1 MQGVNAVF
9 KLVEYNVTEF
19 SYSINNEF
27 SSQEETLQI
36 PFKFSNKIT
45 GLDENNFSIDI
56 KAKIE
61 DAKNFPFK
69 LNCAIRAI
77 FNVEKWEENK
87 EQNEMTA
94 LTILFPYM
102 RTLVT
107 TLTSAAE
114 VQPIMLPVMNIVE
127 LVKSQRKA
135 KKETK

>member
-1 MQGVNAVF
+1 MQGANTIF
-9 KLVEYNVTEF
+9 KLVEYSVINF
-19 SYSINNEF
+19 SYSINKDF
-27 SSQEETLQI
+27 SSKEETLQI
-36 PFKFSNKIT
+36 PFKFTNVIT
-45 GLDENNFSIDI
+45 GINEDNFSIDI
-56 KAKIE
+56 ISKIE
-61 DAKNFPFK
+61 DAGFPFV
-69 LNCAIRAI
+69 LNCTIRAV

-114 VQPIMLPVMNIVE
+114 VQPIILPVMNIVE

-135 KKETK
+135 SKEKK

>member
-1 MQGVNAVF
+1 MQGANTIF
-9 KLVEYNVTEF
+9 KLVEYSVINF
-19 SYSINNEF
+19 SYSINKDF
-27 SSQEETLQI
+27 SSKEETLQI
-36 PFKFSNKIT
+36 PFKFTNVIT
-45 GLDENNFSIDI
+45 GINEDNFSIDI
-56 KAKIE
+56 ISKIE
-61 DAKNFPFK
+61 EAGFPFV
-69 LNCAIRAI
+69 LNCTIRAV

-114 VQPIMLPVMNIVE
+114 VQPIILPVMNIVE

-135 KKETK
+135 SKEKK